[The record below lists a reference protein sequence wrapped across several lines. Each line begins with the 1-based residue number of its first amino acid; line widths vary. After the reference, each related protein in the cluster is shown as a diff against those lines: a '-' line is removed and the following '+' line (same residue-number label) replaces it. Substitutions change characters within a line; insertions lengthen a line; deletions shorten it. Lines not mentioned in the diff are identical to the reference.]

1 MDIKDY
7 SDDTESTRLI
17 VSGIEKRMKYN
28 EYEAQEFGQFLIT
41 YLPLNVQ
48 NALCES
54 LRGSSDCNII
64 QMAIDN
70 LNL

>member
-28 EYEAQEFGQFLIT
+28 EYEAQEFG
-41 YLPLNVQ
+41 
-48 NALCES
+48 
-54 LRGSSDCNII
+54 
-64 QMAIDN
+64 
-70 LNL
+70 